1 MTYIPCPHTPACHAL
16 TYCAHTETFVAGWNM
31 PGCLPDTAEPLPEFD
46 NTVEAWEYLIDE
58 INLCASEMPMA
69 GSTSSPL
76 EDEIRDFDTSTIDQ
90 THEGGFELG
99 GLYYFVQRVESGQ

>member
-1 MTYIPCPHTPACHAL
+1 MN
-16 TYCAHTETFVAGWNM
+16 AHTETFVAGWNM
-31 PGCLPDTAEPLPEFD
+31 PGYLPDTAEPLPEFD
-46 NTVEAWEYLIDE
+46 TTEEAWEYLIDE

-99 GLYYFVQRVESGQ
+99 GLYYFVQRAETGQ